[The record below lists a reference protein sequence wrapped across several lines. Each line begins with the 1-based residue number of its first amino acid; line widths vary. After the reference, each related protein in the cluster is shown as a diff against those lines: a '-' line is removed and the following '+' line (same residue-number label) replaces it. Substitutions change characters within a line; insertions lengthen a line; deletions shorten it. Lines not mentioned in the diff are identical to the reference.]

1 MKEINLPNIRQ
12 AQFRDR
18 NYRAEIIRDAVKLTP
33 EQKIIGNGL
42 NYHVITYG
50 CQANVRDGEV
60 ISGILE
66 NMGYTY
72 TDALSE
78 ADIIILNT
86 CAIRENAENKVL
98 GEIGFLQ
105 SFKRKKSEMIIGLCG
120 CMAQEEKV
128 VDVLMKK
135 YPFVELIFG
144 THNINRLPQ
153 LIENIIHNKQRSIEV
168 YSRQGDIYEDL
179 PSVRQFKHKAF
190 VNIMDGCDKF
200 CTYCIVPYTR
210 GQQRSRLSK
219 DILAEVQY
227 LYANGYKEVT
237 LLGQNVNAYGKDLD
251 DDLSFAELLGKV
263 SDIGIER
270 IRFTTS
276 HPWDFSDDMIDM
288 IASRKNIM
296 PFIHLPLQSGND
308 EILRLMG
315 RRYTSEQY
323 LTLFD
328 KIKTKVADVA
338 ISTDIIVGFPN
349 ETEQQFEDTLK
360 VVNYCQYDNAYSF
373 IYSPRE
379 GTPAAK
385 MIDNV
390 SLEDKKERL
399 QRLNAKLG
407 EYSKMH
413 NVAYEGRIEKVLVD
427 GYSKTDKEIMCGYT
441 ESQKLVNFRCND
453 AHVGDIID
461 VKITQGMKN
470 SLNGIAVEN
479 KKGVQ

>member
-1 MKEINLPNIRQ
+1 MSEYSFPNLKK
-12 AQFRDR
+12 ASFRDR
-18 NYRAEIIRDAVKLTP
+18 SYQTNIVRNSVELT
-33 EQKIIGNGL
+33 ENQKILGNGL

-66 NMGYTY
+66 KMGYSY
-72 TDALSE
+72 TEAFSQ

-86 CAIRENAENKVL
+86 CAIRDNAEKKVL

-105 SFKRKKSEMIIGLCG
+105 SYKRKNPNIIIGLCG

-128 VDVLMKK
+128 VETLTKK
-135 YPFVELIFG
+135 YPYVELIFG

-153 LIENIIHNKQRSIEV
+153 LIENIYTNKARSIEV
-168 YSRQGDIYEDL
+168 FSKLGDIYEDL
-179 PSVRQFKHKAF
+179 PSVRQHKHKAF

-210 GQQRSRLSK
+210 GQQRSRLSQ
-219 DILAEVQY
+219 DILNEVKS
-227 LYANGYKEVT
+227 LYENGYKEVT
-237 LLGQNVNAYGKDLD
+237 LLGQNVNAYGKDLSNGD
-251 DDLSFAELLGKV
+251 SFADLLAKV
-263 SDIGIER
+263 SDIGISR

-276 HPWDFSDDMIDM
+276 HPWDFTNDMIDI
-288 IASRKNIM
+288 IASRSNIM

-315 RRYTSEQY
+315 RRYTSAQY
-323 LTLFD
+323 LQLFD
-328 KIKTKVADVA
+328 KIKNKVENVA

-349 ETEQQFEDTLK
+349 ETYQQFLDTIK
-360 VVNYCQYDNAYSF
+360 VVDYCQYDNAYSF

-379 GTPAAK
+379 GTPASK
-385 MIDNV
+385 MEDSV
-390 SLEDKKERL
+390 SLQEKKDRL
-399 QRLNAKLG
+399 HQLNEKLAV
-407 EYSKMH
+407 YSKMH
-413 NVAYEGRIEKVLVD
+413 NKEYENTIQKVLVD
-427 GYSKTDKEIMCGYT
+427 GISKTNSDTYCGYT
-441 ESQKLVNFRCND
+441 ESQKLVNFTCSN

-470 SLNGIAVEN
+470 SLNGIAVEE
-479 KKGVQ
+479 